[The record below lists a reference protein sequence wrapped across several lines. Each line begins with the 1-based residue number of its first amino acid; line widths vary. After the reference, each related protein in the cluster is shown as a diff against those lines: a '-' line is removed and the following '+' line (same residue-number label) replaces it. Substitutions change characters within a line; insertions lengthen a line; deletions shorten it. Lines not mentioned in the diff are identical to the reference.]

1 MRAAVLNSTDR
12 YLSNRYSPHMSEPFV
27 DDGFEVRWA
36 AWQARGA
43 ANDRNTRRRMFV
55 VGAILVLAA
64 AVLNAMWWF

>member
-1 MRAAVLNSTDR
+1 MRAAVPNSTDR
-12 YLSNRYSPHMSEPFV
+12 YLSNRYSPHMSEPLV

>member
-1 MRAAVLNSTDR
+1 
-12 YLSNRYSPHMSEPFV
+12 MSEPFV

-64 AVLNAMWWF
+64 AVLNAMWLFEWSPR